1 MNNQVHPALKVICG
15 VCGAHPGDPCVTP
28 SGRLRKAPH
37 QVRTGA
43 AKRAKRGEGPP
54 HSRQP

>member
-1 MNNQVHPALKVICG
+1 MTHPALKVLCG

-28 SGRLRKAPH
+28 SGKARKAPH

-54 HSRQP
+54 HSRRP